1 MVKRRRKTR
10 THLKGPNNSAATSTS
25 APKSFIIRTGKV
37 ARSVSSLV
45 QDTRK
50 VMEPNTATRLRERS
64 SNKLKDFISM
74 AGPIG
79 VTHLLIFGQTDAG
92 TNLRILRAPRG
103 PTLTFRVNKYALS
116 KDVQASSRRPAPPGS
131 EFVTPPLLVLNNFGG
146 EERQIKL
153 LVATFQNLFPPIQ
166 VQSMKLSQARRIVL
180 LNYNSATG
188 TIDWR
193 HYLIS
198 VRPVGVSKS
207 VRRVVEGSRSTSRS
221 SRAKLPDLSST
232 QDISDYVLGRTT
244 STSCTNGEF
253 ETDASEAESEAE
265 DVADPRN
272 KVHLHDRYVGRGN
285 AANTQKAVRLREIGP
300 RMELKL
306 VKIEEGCNQGAVLF
320 HEYVK
325 KTAHEEA
332 QLQREHMEKLKLQKQ
347 RREQQQEN
355 VERKKHDKA
364 ELRKASR
371 RNAGL
376 GSEDDATDGSH
387 DEQEEENDEEE
398 DEFAYEDQFGDHAN
412 DDQIDEDEELFDDA
426 QLSSDNDREQDDD
439 DDDDDDDDNDDPPTW
454 IPSRSASGGYDNPPG
469 VDPHSDDSDLEPIP
483 LGGMQHDYS
492 SAEDWPEYSDDDDT
506 PAPSAA
512 TNQSKSTAA
521 SKTLSKPKFA
531 AASQRKKSRR

>member
-10 THLKGPNNSAATSTS
+10 THLKGPNNSVATSTS

-37 ARSVSSLV
+37 PRSVSTLV

-50 VMEPNTATRLRERS
+50 VMEPNTATRLRERN

-92 TNLRILRAPRG
+92 TNLRIIRAPRG
-103 PTLTFRVNKYALS
+103 PTLTFRVNKYALA
-116 KDVQASSRRPAPPGS
+116 KDVQASSRRPTPPGS

-207 VRRVVEGSRSTSRS
+207 VRRVIEGTRSGSS
-221 SRAKLPDLSST
+221 SRGARGRLPDLSST

-244 STSCTNGEF
+244 STNGEF
-253 ETDASEAESEAE
+253 ETDASEAE

-285 AANTQKAVRLREIGP
+285 SANTQKAVRLREIGP

-306 VKIEEGCNQGAVLF
+306 VKIEEGCNEGAVLF
-320 HEYVK
+320 HEYIK
-325 KTAHEEA
+325 KSAREVTQQH
-332 QLQREHMEKLKLQKQ
+332 REHVEKKKLQEQ
-347 RREQQQEN
+347 RRLEQEEN
-355 VERKKHDKA
+355 VERKKA
-364 ELRKASR
+364 EKEQLRKASR

-376 GSEDDATDGSH
+376 ASESEDEAVADD
-387 DEQEEENDEEE
+387 EEEEGEEEE
-398 DEFAYEDQFGDHAN
+398 DEFAYEDQFGGEEEGLK
-412 DDQIDEDEELFDDA
+412 EDEELFDDHEDA
-426 QLSSDNDREQDDD
+426 TEESEKEEKEEESDDEDGGVAWN
-439 DDDDDDDDNDDPPTW
+439 PK
-454 IPSRSASGGYDNPPG
+454 RSASGGYDNPPG
-469 VDPHSDDSDLEPIP
+469 VDPHSDESDLEPIP
-483 LGGMQHDYS
+483 LGDLQHEYGSGD
-492 SAEDWPEYSDDDDT
+492 EWPEYSDDDEEKEE
-506 PAPSAA
+506 PAPKKKVAPMKG
-512 TNQSKSTAA
+512 KSV
-521 SKTLSKPKFA
+521 PKGKGA
-531 AASQRKKSRR
+531 KKAGRR

>member
-37 ARSVSSLV
+37 PRSVSTLV
-45 QDTRK
+45 SDTRK
-50 VMEPNTATRLRERS
+50 VMEPNTATRLRERNT
-64 SNKLKDFISM
+64 NKLKDFISM

-103 PTLTFRVNKYALS
+103 PTLTFKVNKYALS
-116 KDVQASSRRPAPPGS
+116 RDVQASSRRPTPPGS

-146 EERQIKL
+146 EERKMKL

-180 LNYNSATG
+180 LNYNSTTG

-207 VRRVVEGSRSTSRS
+207 VRRVIEGSRSTSRS
-221 SRAKLPDLSST
+221 SRNKLPNLSST
-232 QDISDYVLGRTT
+232 QDISDYVLGKTT
-244 STSCTNGEF
+244 SSSTSGSVNGEF

-265 DVADPRN
+265 DVADPKN

-285 AANTQKAVRLREIGP
+285 SANTQKAVRLREIGP

-306 VKIEEGCNQGAVLF
+306 VKIEEGCNEGAVLF

-325 KTAHEEA
+325 KSAREEV
-332 QLQREHMEKLKLQKQ
+332 QLQRDHADKLKLQKQ
-347 RREQQQEN
+347 RREQQEEN
-355 VERKKHDKA
+355 VERKKLEKA

-376 GSEDDATDGSH
+376 ASDAESEADDEEASESED
-387 DEQEEENDEEE
+387 EE
-398 DEFAYEDQFGDHAN
+398 DEFAYEDQFAVN
-412 DDQIDEDEELFDDA
+412 DEEQMDDDEELFDDA
-426 QLSSDNDREQDDD
+426 DASSDEQVADEDEDDSDDD
-439 DDDDDDDDNDDPPTW
+439 DDAPTW
-454 IPSRSASGGYDNPPG
+454 NPSRNASGGYNNPPG
-469 VDPHSDDSDLEPIP
+469 VDPHSDESDLEPIP
-483 LGGMQHDYS
+483 LGGMQHDYNS
-492 SAEDWPEYSDDDDT
+492 DQEWPGYSDDEPSPPPST
-506 PAPSAA
+506 LKKTKSKPAPPSR
-512 TNQSKSTAA
+512 
-521 SKTLSKPKFA
+521 
-531 AASQRKKSRR
+531 RKKSRR

>member
-10 THLKGPNNSAATSTS
+10 THLKGPNNSAASSTS

-37 ARSVSSLV
+37 PRSVSTLV

-50 VMEPNTATRLRERS
+50 VMEPNTATRLRERN

-116 KDVQASSRRPAPPGS
+116 KDVQASSRRASPPGS

-146 EERQIKL
+146 EERQMKL
-153 LVATFQNLFPPIQ
+153 LVATFQNLFPPIA

-180 LNYNSATG
+180 LNYNAATA

-207 VRRVVEGSRSTSRS
+207 VRRVIEGSSRPSSQATSS
-221 SRAKLPDLSST
+221 SRGKLPNLAST
-232 QDISDYVLGRTT
+232 QDISDYVLGRTSGT
-244 STSCTNGEF
+244 TEF

-272 KVHLHDRYVGRGN
+272 KVHLHERYVGRGN

-306 VKIEEGCNQGAVLF
+306 VKIEEGCNDGAVLF
-320 HEYVK
+320 HEYITK
-325 KTAHEEA
+325 SAHEQT
-332 QLQREHMEKLKLQKQ
+332 QLHRDH
-347 RREQQQEN
+347 
-355 VERKKHDKA
+355 VERKKLQQQRRAEQEQNVQRKKAEKA

-376 GSEDDATDGSH
+376 ASDDDAESEAAD
-387 DEQEEENDEEE
+387 DEEEEE
-398 DEFAYEDQFGDHAN
+398 DEFAYEDQFGDAPQDEEVLFS
-412 DDQIDEDEELFDDA
+412 DDDADEDEEDEEDDSGA
-426 QLSSDNDREQDDD
+426 PWNPHRG
-439 DDDDDDDDNDDPPTW
+439 
-454 IPSRSASGGYDNPPG
+454 ASGGYDNPPG
-469 VDPHSDDSDLEPIP
+469 IEPHSDDSDLDPIP
-483 LGGMQHDYS
+483 LGSMQHDYN
-492 SAEDWPEYSDDDDT
+492 SADDWPEYSSADDDAP
-506 PAPSAA
+506 PAPF
-512 TNQSKSTAA
+512 K
-521 SKTLSKPKFA
+521 KKPNTGA
-531 AASQRKKSRR
+531 QKKKARR

>member
-25 APKSFIIRTGKV
+25 APKSFIIRSGKV
-37 ARSVSSLV
+37 PRSVSTLV

-50 VMEPNTATRLRERS
+50 VMEPNTATRLRERTT
-64 SNKLKDFISM
+64 NKLKDFISM

-116 KDVQASSRRPAPPGS
+116 KDVQASSRRPTPPGS

-146 EERQIKL
+146 EERQVKL
-153 LVATFQNLFPPIQ
+153 MVATFQNLFPPIQ

-180 LNYNSATG
+180 LNYNSNSG

-207 VRRVVEGSRSTSRS
+207 VRRVVEGSRSRGTRGG
-221 SRAKLPDLSST
+221 LPDLSST

-244 STSCTNGEF
+244 SSGSVDGEF

-272 KVHLHDRYVGRGN
+272 KVHLHDRYIGRGN
-285 AANTQKAVRLREIGP
+285 NANTQKAIRLREIGP

-306 VKIEEGCNQGAVLF
+306 VKIEEGCNEGAVLF
-320 HEYVK
+320 HEYIK
-325 KTAHEEA
+325 KSVQEQTRLH
-332 QLQREHMEKLKLQKQ
+332 REHVERKRLQEE
-347 RREQQQEN
+347 RRAEQEEN
-355 VERKKHDKA
+355 VERKQAEKA
-364 ELRKASR
+364 ELRRASR

-376 GSEDDATDGSH
+376 VSEDE
-387 DEQEEENDEEE
+387 DEGADDEEEEEEEE
-398 DEFAYEDQFGDHAN
+398 DEFAYEDQFGGPPAD
-412 DDQIDEDEELFDDA
+412 DEELF
-426 QLSSDNDREQDDD
+426 EDDD
-439 DDDDDDDDNDDPPTW
+439 VTADESVVDSQEEEDEEEDEEGEEGQPWNPH
-454 IPSRSASGGYDNPPG
+454 RSGGGYDNPPG
-469 VDPHSDDSDLEPIP
+469 VEPHSDESDLEPIS
-483 LGGMQHDYS
+483 LGGMQHDYG
-492 SAEDWPEYSDDDDT
+492 SADEWPEYSDDDDEEEAAAPT
-506 PAPSAA
+506 KKPAVR
-512 TNQSKSTAA
+512 
-521 SKTLSKPKFA
+521 SKTSTGPRTKQAPL
-531 AASQRKKSRR
+531 KKKGRR

>member
-37 ARSVSSLV
+37 PRSVSTLV

-50 VMEPNTATRLRERS
+50 VMEPNTATRLRERNN
-64 SNKLKDFISM
+64 NKLKDFISM

-116 KDVQASSRRPAPPGS
+116 KDVQAASRRPTPPGS

-166 VQSMKLSQARRIVL
+166 VQTMKLSQARRIVL
-180 LNYNSATG
+180 LNYNSATR

-193 HYLIS
+193 HFLIS

-207 VRRVVEGSRSTSRS
+207 VRRVIEGSRSTLSSSTTRPGRSRG
-221 SRAKLPDLSST
+221 RLPDLSST
-232 QDISDYVLGRTT
+232 QDISDYILNHTTT
-244 STSCTNGEF
+244 SGGTEF

-265 DVADPRN
+265 DAADSKN

-285 AANTQKAVRLREIGP
+285 SANTQKAVRLREIGP

-320 HEYVK
+320 HEYV
-325 KTAHEEA
+325 
-332 QLQREHMEKLKLQKQ
+332 EKRIDSDQ
-347 RREQQQEN
+347 
-355 VERKKHDKA
+355 D
-364 ELRKASR
+364 
-371 RNAGL
+371 
-376 GSEDDATDGSH
+376 SEDQYLD
-387 DEQEEENDEEE
+387 
-398 DEFAYEDQFGDHAN
+398 
-412 DDQIDEDEELFDDA
+412 DDQVDDH
-426 QLSSDNDREQDDD
+426 SK
-439 DDDDDDDDNDDPPTW
+439 
-454 IPSRSASGGYDNPPG
+454 GGGGGGQPWNPKRGDFGFDNPPG
-469 VDPHSDDSDLEPIP
+469 VDPHSDESDLEPIP
-483 LGGMQHDYS
+483 LGNLQHDYD
-492 SAEDWPEYSDDDDT
+492 SADAWPEYSDDDDDQEM
-506 PAPSAA
+506 PKSKAKKSGFKPSK
-512 TNQSKSTAA
+512 KSTSA
-521 SKTLSKPKFA
+521 SAKANKA
-531 AASQRKKSRR
+531 RR

>member
-1 MVKRRRKTR
+1 
-10 THLKGPNNSAATSTS
+10 
-25 APKSFIIRTGKV
+25 
-37 ARSVSSLV
+37 
-45 QDTRK
+45 
-50 VMEPNTATRLRERS
+50 MEPNTATRLRERN

-79 VTHLLIFGQTDAG
+79 VTHLLIFSQTDAG

-116 KDVQASSRRPAPPGS
+116 KDVQASSRRPTPPGS
-131 EFVTPPLLVLNNFGG
+131 EFATPPLLVLNNFGG

-207 VRRVVEGSRSTSRS
+207 VRRVIEGTRSGTS
-221 SRAKLPDLSST
+221 SRGTRSKLPDLSST
-232 QDISDYVLGRTT
+232 QDISDYVLGRTAA
-244 STSCTNGEF
+244 STNGEF

-285 AANTQKAVRLREIGP
+285 SANTQKAIRLREIGP

-306 VKIEEGCNQGAVLF
+306 VKIEEGCNEGAVLF
-320 HEYVK
+320 HEYIKKSAQEVTQQHRELVVK
-325 KTAHEEA
+325 K
-332 QLQREHMEKLKLQKQ
+332 KLQEQ
-347 RREQQQEN
+347 RRLEQEEN
-355 VERKKHDKA
+355 VQRKKEEKGQ
-364 ELRKASR
+364 LRKASR

-376 GSEDDATDGSH
+376 ASESEDEAAAD
-387 DEQEEENDEEE
+387 DEGDEEEKGEDEDEE
-398 DEFAYEDQFGDHAN
+398 DEFAYEDQFGAGEGEEGLDK
-412 DDQIDEDEELFDDA
+412 DEELFDDHED
-426 QLSSDNDREQDDD
+426 QSEDGGGGEGEEEEEEEESDEEEEDGGAPWNPKRG
-439 DDDDDDDDNDDPPTW
+439 
-454 IPSRSASGGYDNPPG
+454 ASGGYDNPPG
-469 VDPHSDDSDLEPIP
+469 VDPHSDGSDLEPIP
-483 LGGMQHDYS
+483 LGDLQHEYGSGD
-492 SAEDWPEYSDDDDT
+492 EWPEYSDEEDEEPT
-506 PAPSAA
+506 PKRKAAPAKGKPAA
-512 TNQSKSTAA
+512 KGKGA
-521 SKTLSKPKFA
+521 
-531 AASQRKKSRR
+531 KKGGRR

>member
-37 ARSVSSLV
+37 PRSVSTLV

-50 VMEPNTATRLRERS
+50 VMEPNTATRLRERNN
-64 SNKLKDFISM
+64 NKLKEFISM

-79 VTHLLIFGQTDAG
+79 VTHLLIFGQTEAG

-103 PTLTFRVNKYALS
+103 PTLTFRVNKYALA
-116 KDVQASSRRPAPPGS
+116 KDVQASSRRPTPPGS

-166 VQSMKLSQARRIVL
+166 VQTMKLSQARRIVL

-198 VRPVGVSKS
+198 VRPVGVSKT
-207 VRRVVEGSRSTSRS
+207 VRRVIEGTRS
-221 SRAKLPDLSST
+221 SRTSSSSSKLPNLSNA
-232 QDISDYVLGRTT
+232 QDISDYILNRTN
-244 STSCTNGEF
+244 SASSSNGTEF

-285 AANTQKAVRLREIGP
+285 SANTQKAVRLREIGP

-306 VKIEEGCNQGAVLF
+306 VKIEEGCNEGAVLF

-325 KTAHEEA
+325 KSA
-332 QLQREHMEKLKLQKQ
+332 QELTQQHREHVEKKKLQEQ
-347 RREQQQEN
+347 RRQEQQEN
-355 VERKKHDKA
+355 VERKQAEKA

-376 GSEDDATDGSH
+376 ASEDEDAAADDEDDH
-387 DEQEEENDEEE
+387 DEDVEEEE
-398 DEFAYEDQFGDHAN
+398 DEFAYEDQFGDGQA
-412 DDQIDEDEELFDDA
+412 QDEVLFDDQPSA
-426 QLSSDNDREQDDD
+426 SESESEDQNEDQDDD
-439 DDDDDDDDNDDPPTW
+439 ESDQGGQPWYPT
-454 IPSRSASGGYDNPPG
+454 RTESGYANPPG
-469 VDPHSDDSDLEPIP
+469 IDPHSDESDLEPIP
-483 LGGMQHDYS
+483 LGNIQHDYG
-492 SAEDWPEYSDDDDT
+492 SADEWPQYSDSDQEEQPTPKKKSTTSKTPVKSKT
-506 PAPSAA
+506 PALA
-512 TNQSKSTAA
+512 
-521 SKTLSKPKFA
+521 
-531 AASQRKKSRR
+531 KKKLGRR

>member
-10 THLKGPNNSAATSTS
+10 THLKGPNNSAASSTS

-37 ARSVSSLV
+37 PRSVSTLV

-50 VMEPNTATRLRERS
+50 VMEPNTATRLRERNN
-64 SNKLKDFISM
+64 NKLKDFISM

-79 VTHLLIFGQTDAG
+79 VTHLLIFGQTEAG

-103 PTLTFRVNKYALS
+103 PTLTFRVNKYALA
-116 KDVQASSRRPAPPGS
+116 KDVQASSRRPTPPGS

-207 VRRVVEGSRSTSRS
+207 VRRVVEGTRSRS
-221 SRAKLPDLSST
+221 SSSKLPNLSST
-232 QDISDYVLGRTT
+232 QDISDYILNRT
-244 STSCTNGEF
+244 STGGPGSEF

-306 VKIEEGCNQGAVLF
+306 VKIEEGCNEGAVLF
-320 HEYVK
+320 HEYIK
-325 KTAHEEA
+325 KSA
-332 QLQREHMEKLKLQKQ
+332 QEQTQQHRDHVEKLKLQQQ
-347 RREQQQEN
+347 RREEQEQN
-355 VERKKHDKA
+355 VERKRAEKA

-376 GSEDDATDGSH
+376 ASDSDEAADDEDDSDAASEG
-387 DEQEEENDEEE
+387 EEEE
-398 DEFAYEDQFGDHAN
+398 DEFAYEDQFAPDAAEGA
-412 DDQIDEDEELFDDA
+412 QDEELFDDHEDDK
-426 QLSSDNDREQDDD
+426 SDASQEDSDDD
-439 DDDDDDDDNDDPPTW
+439 DDEAGQPWNPTRGE
-454 IPSRSASGGYDNPPG
+454 SGYDNPPG
-469 VDPHSDDSDLEPIP
+469 IEPYSDESDLEPIP
-483 LGGMQHDYS
+483 LGDLQHDYN
-492 SAEDWPEYSDDDDT
+492 SADDWPEYSDDDDDAE
-506 PAPSAA
+506 PAPRKKTAPSKAAPAKSKSAA
-512 TNQSKSTAA
+512 
-521 SKTLSKPKFA
+521 PK
-531 AASQRKKSRR
+531 KKVGRR

>member
-10 THLKGPNNSAATSTS
+10 THLKGPNNSAASSTS

-37 ARSVSSLV
+37 PRSVSALV

-50 VMEPNTATRLRERS
+50 VMEPNTATRLRERN

-103 PTLTFRVNKYALS
+103 PTLTFRVNKYALA
-116 KDVQASSRRPAPPGS
+116 KDVQASSRRPTPPGS

-146 EERQIKL
+146 EEKQIKL

-180 LNYNSATG
+180 LNYNAATA

-207 VRRVVEGSRSTSRS
+207 VRRVIEGTRSGSS
-221 SRAKLPDLSST
+221 SRGARGARGRLPDLSST
-232 QDISDYVLGRTT
+232 QDISDYVLGRT
-244 STSCTNGEF
+244 SGSGSTNGEF

-265 DVADPRN
+265 DIADPRN

-306 VKIEEGCNQGAVLF
+306 VKIEEGCNEGAVLF
-320 HEYVK
+320 HEYIK
-325 KTAHEEA
+325 KSA
-332 QLQREHMEKLKLQKQ
+332 QELTQQHREHVEKKKLQEQ
-347 RREQQQEN
+347 RRLEQQEN
-355 VERKKHDKA
+355 VERKKA
-364 ELRKASR
+364 EKEQLRKASR
-371 RNAGL
+371 KNAGL
-376 GSEDDATDGSH
+376 ASEDEQSSSAEDDGQEE
-387 DEQEEENDEEE
+387 EQEEDE
-398 DEFAYEDQFGDHAN
+398 DEFAYEDQFAPQAPAESRLDN
-412 DDQIDEDEELFDDA
+412 EEELFDDNEVESEKEEEDEEDEEEVGGVGWNPERA
-426 QLSSDNDREQDDD
+426 S
-439 DDDDDDDDNDDPPTW
+439 
-454 IPSRSASGGYDNPPG
+454 SGGYDNPPG
-469 VDPHSDDSDLEPIP
+469 VDPHSDESDMEPIP
-483 LGGMQHDYS
+483 LGSMQHDYG
-492 SAEDWPEYSDDDDT
+492 SADEWPDYSDDDDEHHVT
-506 PAPSAA
+506 PARAPKKPA
-512 TNQSKSTAA
+512 
-521 SKTLSKPKFA
+521 LSKRP
-531 AASQRKKSRR
+531 ASSKNKARR

>member
-10 THLKGPNNSAATSTS
+10 THLKGPNNSAASSTN

-37 ARSVSSLV
+37 PRAVSALV

-50 VMEPNTATRLRERS
+50 VMEPNTATRLRERN
-64 SNKLKDFISM
+64 SNKLKDYISM

-103 PTLTFRVNKYALS
+103 PTLTFRVNKYALA
-116 KDVQASSRRPAPPGS
+116 KDVQASSRRPTPPGS

-180 LNYNSATG
+180 LNYNAATG

-207 VRRVVEGSRSTSRS
+207 VRRVVEGSRSASRTGTK
-221 SRAKLPDLSST
+221 RGHLPDLSST
-232 QDISDYVLGRTT
+232 QDISDYVLGRTNG
-244 STSCTNGEF
+244 SGSVNGEF

-265 DVADPRN
+265 DIADPRN

-306 VKIEEGCNQGAVLF
+306 VKIEEGCNEGAVLF
-320 HEYVK
+320 HEYIK
-325 KTAHEEA
+325 KSA
-332 QLQREHMEKLKLQKQ
+332 QELTQQHRDHVEKKKLQEQ
-347 RREQQQEN
+347 RRLEQEQN
-355 VERKKHDKA
+355 VERKKAEKA
-364 ELRKASR
+364 ELRKSSR

-376 GSEDDATDGSH
+376 ASESEAEDEAADDEA
-387 DEQEEENDEEE
+387 DESDDE
-398 DEFAYEDQFGDHAN
+398 DEFAYEDQFGDAEAM
-412 DDQIDEDEELFDDA
+412 DKDEELFDDD
-426 QLSSDNDREQDDD
+426 QDSDSDEEQVEEEEESDEDDGGVAW
-439 DDDDDDDDNDDPPTW
+439 NPK
-454 IPSRSASGGYDNPPG
+454 RSESGYDNPPG
-469 VDPHSDDSDLEPIP
+469 IEPHSDESDLEPIP
-483 LGGMQHDYS
+483 VGGMQHDYG
-492 SAEDWPEYSDDDDT
+492 SADEWPEYSDDEEEEEQAPKPKKSAPT
-506 PAPSAA
+506 KSAKRPSAG
-512 TNQSKSTAA
+512 
-521 SKTLSKPKFA
+521 
-531 AASQRKKSRR
+531 KKGRR

>member
-37 ARSVSSLV
+37 PRSVSTLV

-50 VMEPNTATRLRERS
+50 VMEPNTATRLRERNN
-64 SNKLKDFISM
+64 NKLKDFISM

-79 VTHLLIFGQTDAG
+79 VTHLLIFGQTEAG

-103 PTLTFRVNKYALS
+103 PTLTFRVNKYALA
-116 KDVQASSRRPAPPGS
+116 KDVQASSRRPTPPGS

-166 VQSMKLSQARRIVL
+166 VQTMKLSQARRIVL

-207 VRRVVEGSRSTSRS
+207 VRRVIEGTRS
-221 SRAKLPDLSST
+221 SRTSSSSSKLPNLSNA
-232 QDISDYVLGRTT
+232 QDISDYILNRTT
-244 STSCTNGEF
+244 SASSSNGTEF

-285 AANTQKAVRLREIGP
+285 SANTQKAVRLREIGP

-306 VKIEEGCNQGAVLF
+306 VKIEEGCNEGAVLF

-325 KTAHEEA
+325 KSAHELT
-332 QLQREHMEKLKLQKQ
+332 QQHREHVEKKKLQEQ
-347 RREQQQEN
+347 RRQEQQEN
-355 VERKKHDKA
+355 VERKQAEKA

-376 GSEDDATDGSH
+376 ASEDEDEAAADDEDEDDEDA
-387 DEQEEENDEEE
+387 EEEEEEE
-398 DEFAYEDQFGDHAN
+398 DEFAYEDQFGDG
-412 DDQIDEDEELFDDA
+412 QGQDEVLFDD
-426 QLSSDNDREQDDD
+426 QSSVAESEDQTQVDQDHDESDQDRQPWNPIRTE
-439 DDDDDDDDNDDPPTW
+439 
-454 IPSRSASGGYDNPPG
+454 SGYANPPG
-469 VDPHSDDSDLEPIP
+469 IDPHSDESDLEPIP
-483 LGGMQHDYS
+483 LGNIQHNYHSDD
-492 SAEDWPEYSDDDDT
+492 EWPLYSDSDQEQHPT
-506 PAPSAA
+506 SKKISNPPILPPA
-512 TNQSKSTAA
+512 N
-521 SKTLSKPKFA
+521 
-531 AASQRKKSRR
+531 KKGRR

>member
-37 ARSVSSLV
+37 PRSVSTLV

-50 VMEPNTATRLRERS
+50 VMEPNTATRLRERN

-103 PTLTFRVNKYALS
+103 PTLTFRVNKYALA
-116 KDVQASSRRPAPPGS
+116 KDVQASSRRPTPPGS

-207 VRRVVEGSRSTSRS
+207 VRRVIEGTRSGSS
-221 SRAKLPDLSST
+221 SRGARGRLPDLSST
-232 QDISDYVLGRTT
+232 QDISDYVLGRTAA
-244 STSCTNGEF
+244 STNGEF

-285 AANTQKAVRLREIGP
+285 SANTQKAVRLREIGP

-306 VKIEEGCNQGAVLF
+306 VKIEEGCNEGAVLF
-320 HEYVK
+320 HEYIK
-325 KTAHEEA
+325 KSA
-332 QLQREHMEKLKLQKQ
+332 QEVTQQHRDHVEKKKLQEQ
-347 RREQQQEN
+347 RRLEQEQN
-355 VERKKHDKA
+355 VERKKA
-364 ELRKASR
+364 EKEQLRKASR

-376 GSEDDATDGSH
+376 ASESEDEAAAD
-387 DEQEEENDEEE
+387 DEGDEEEEE
-398 DEFAYEDQFGDHAN
+398 DEFAYEDQFGGEEGLDK
-412 DDQIDEDEELFDDA
+412 DEELFDD
-426 QLSSDNDREQDDD
+426 
-439 DDDDDDDDNDDPPTW
+439 NDDGSEEMSEDEEEESDEEDGRAAWNPK
-454 IPSRSASGGYDNPPG
+454 RGASGGYDNPPG
-469 VDPHSDDSDLEPIP
+469 VDPHSDVSDLEPIP
-483 LGGMQHDYS
+483 LGDLQHEYGSGD
-492 SAEDWPEYSDDDDT
+492 EWPEYSDDDEEPT
-506 PAPSAA
+506 PKKAAPAKGKAA
-512 TNQSKSTAA
+512 PRGKGA
-521 SKTLSKPKFA
+521 
-531 AASQRKKSRR
+531 KKGGRR

>member
-10 THLKGPNNSAATSTS
+10 THLKGPNNSASTSTS

-37 ARSVSSLV
+37 PRAVSTLV

-116 KDVQASSRRPAPPGS
+116 KDVQASSRRPSPPGS

-146 EERQIKL
+146 EERQMKL

-207 VRRVVEGSRSTSRS
+207 VRRVIEGSSRS
-221 SRAKLPDLSST
+221 SSSAAGGTNRGKLPNLAST
-232 QDISDYVLGRTT
+232 QDISDYVLGRTSGAT
-244 STSCTNGEF
+244 EF

-306 VKIEEGCNQGAVLF
+306 VKIEEGCNEGAVLF
-320 HEYVK
+320 HEYIK
-325 KTAHEEA
+325 KTAQEQT
-332 QLQREHMEKLKLQKQ
+332 QLHREHIDKKKLQEQ
-347 RREQQQEN
+347 RRAEQELN
-355 VERKKHDKA
+355 VERKKAEKA

-376 GSEDDATDGSH
+376 ASDDDADASDAADDEDAGEDDDGE
-387 DEQEEENDEEE
+387 DDD
-398 DEFAYEDQFGDHAN
+398 DEFAYEDQFGEAPQD
-412 DDQIDEDEELFDDA
+412 DEELFDDDDGDA
-426 QLSSDNDREQDDD
+426 SVEDQDTEDAESEED
-439 DDDDDDDDNDDPPTW
+439 HHEGGQPWNPH
-454 IPSRSASGGYDNPPG
+454 RSASGGYDNPPG
-469 VDPHSDDSDLEPIP
+469 IDPYSDESDLEPIP
-483 LGGMQHDYS
+483 LGSLQHDYN
-492 SAEDWPEYSDDDDT
+492 SADDWPGYSSDDAD
-506 PAPSAA
+506 
-512 TNQSKSTAA
+512 QSKPPPPPP
-521 SKTLSKPKFA
+521 SKKNKPNSGA
-531 AASQRKKSRR
+531 QQKKKARR